1 MKKKSIYNQLAKNVR
16 LETSELLLSI
26 QECEKYNA
34 LSVDEAKRYRKLAY
48 EFYKLSSHLD
58 TL

>member
-1 MKKKSIYNQLAKNVR
+1 MEKKSIYNQIAKNVR
-16 LETSELLLSI
+16 LETSELLLLI
-26 QECEKYNA
+26 QQCEKYNA
-34 LSVDEAKRYRKLAY
+34 LSKDEAQHYRKLAY